1 MTDSTL
7 FPFTALGL
15 DRLAQRFW
23 PLPGDDEPRGVV
35 ILVHGLGEHVGRYEH
50 VAARLTQ
57 WGFAVR
63 GYDQFGHGLS
73 DGPRGALP
81 TEERLIEDLADV
93 VDDARMGMPDHMPL
107 ILLGHSLGGLV
118 AARFVAR
125 AVRPVQGLVL
135 SSPALDPGLRSVH
148 RALLRLLY
156 ALAPNLRLRNGLNP
170 RGLSHDAAVV
180 QAYRADPLVHDR
192 ISMRLAHFIT
202 EAAPATLAL
211 AARWSVP
218 TLLLYAGTD
227 KLVDP
232 AGSRAFA
239 AAAPPEVV
247 AAQCFEPLYH
257 EIFNE
262 AQPEPV
268 FAALQ
273 AWLQS
278 RFAAPPQG

>member
-23 PLPGDDEPRGVV
+23 PTPDDSEPRGVV
-35 ILVHGLGEHVGRYEH
+35 ILVHGLGEHVARYEH
-50 VAARLTQ
+50 LAARLNQ

-73 DGPRGALP
+73 DGARGALP

-125 AVRPVQGLVL
+125 AVRPVDALVL
-135 SSPALDPGLRSVH
+135 SSPALDPGIRPLR

-156 ALAPNLRLRNGLNP
+156 RLAPGLRLGNGLSP
-170 RGLSHDAAVV
+170 RRLSHDAAVV

-202 EAAPATLAL
+202 EAAPAAV
-211 AARWSVP
+211 AQAPRWSVP
-218 TLLLYAGTD
+218 TLLLFAGAD
-227 KLVDP
+227 RLVDP

-239 AAAPPEVV
+239 AAAPPQVV
-247 AAQCFEPLYH
+247 TARCFESLYH

-262 AQPEPV
+262 AQAEPV

-273 AWLQS
+273 EWLQS
-278 RFAAPPQG
+278 RFAVPPQG